1 MSILTVGS
9 VAYDGLETPT
19 GKRDRILGG
28 AATYI
33 SMAASYLSENVRL
46 VGVVGNDFAD
56 EDMNRLKSRNINL
69 EGLQVDNSGKCFFW
83 RGKYHENLNE
93 RDTLET
99 QLNVFEHFDPIIPE
113 SYQSSEFIAL
123 GNILPSLQ
131 AKVLDQV
138 NSPKYTVMDTMNL
151 WIDIAREDLLKTIA
165 RVDMLIINDGEARQ
179 ITGESNLIVA
189 AKKIR
194 DLGPRHLIIKK
205 GEHGALLFTD
215 EDRFSAPAF
224 PLDVINDPT
233 GAGDCFL
240 GGFVGWLDKTGKTDA
255 QTIRQAV
262 IFGSVMASF
271 CVENFGPESLYDLSK
286 EAIFGRFEAFRR
298 LGYVAKL

>member
-33 SMAASYLSENVRL
+33 SMAASYLSNNVRL

-56 EDMNRLKSRNINL
+56 EDMNRLKARNIDL

-113 SYQSSEFIAL
+113 SYQNSDVVAL
-123 GNILPSLQ
+123 GNIVPALQ
-131 AKVLDQV
+131 GKVLDQV
-138 NSPKYTVMDTMNL
+138 KAPKYIVMDTMNL
-151 WIDIAREDLLKTIA
+151 WIDIAREDLMKTIA

-189 AKKIR
+189 ANQIR
-194 DLGPRHLIIKK
+194 EMGPRHLIIKK
-205 GEHGALLFTD
+205 GEHGALLFT
-215 EDRFSAPAF
+215 ENDRFSAPAF
-224 PLDVINDPT
+224 PLNIINDPT

-240 GGFVGWLDKTGKTDA
+240 GGFVGWLDKQESLDP
-255 QTIRQAV
+255 QVIRQAV
-262 IFGSVMASF
+262 IFGSVLASF
-271 CVENFGPESLYDLSK
+271 CVENFGPESLYDLK
-286 EAIFGRFEAFRR
+286 EEAIYERFEAFRK
-298 LGYVAKL
+298 LGFVAEL

>member
-33 SMAASYLSENVRL
+33 SMAASYLSNNVRL

-56 EDMNRLKSRNINL
+56 EDMNRLKARNIDL
-69 EGLQVDNSGKCFFW
+69 EGLQVDNTGKCFFW

-113 SYQSSEFIAL
+113 SYQNSDVVAL
-123 GNILPSLQ
+123 GNIVPALQ
-131 AKVLDQV
+131 GKVLDQV
-138 NSPKYTVMDTMNL
+138 KNPKYIVMDTMNL
-151 WIDIAREDLLKTIA
+151 WIDIARKDLLKTIA

-194 DLGPRHLIIKK
+194 ELGPRHLIIKK
-205 GEHGALLFTD
+205 GEHGALLFTED
-215 EDRFSAPAF
+215 DRFSAPAF
-224 PLDVINDPT
+224 PLNIINDPT

-240 GGFVGWLDKTGKTDA
+240 GGFVGWLDKKESLDP
-255 QTIRQAV
+255 QVIRQAV
-262 IFGSVMASF
+262 IFGSVLASF
-271 CVENFGPESLYDLSK
+271 CVENFGPESLYNLSEK
-286 EAIFGRFEAFRR
+286 AIFERFESFRK
-298 LGYVAKL
+298 LGFVAEL